1 MLNFYKMKD
10 RRSITIDRDIAKEI
24 SLAAKD
30 QRRNFSGMIEYA
42 CSQYLAIYKK
52 KQRAVKDLKMF
63 D

>member
-1 MLNFYKMKD
+1 MKE
-10 RRSITIDRDIAKEI
+10 RKSITIDSDIAKEI

-52 KQRAVKDLKMF
+52 RQRAIKDLKMF

>member
-42 CSQYLAIYKK
+42 CSQYLTIYKN
-52 KQRAVKDLKMF
+52 KQRAIKDLKML